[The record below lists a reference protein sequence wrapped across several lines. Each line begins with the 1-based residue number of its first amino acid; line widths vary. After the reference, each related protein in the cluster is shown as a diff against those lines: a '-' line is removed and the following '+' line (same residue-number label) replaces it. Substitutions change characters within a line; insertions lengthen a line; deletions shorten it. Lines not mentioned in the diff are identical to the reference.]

1 MCFLGGSSGKE
12 PACQCRRCK
21 RWGFNSWVSNILW
34 RRAWQPISIF
44 LPEESYGK
52 RSLAGYSPQG
62 CKESSDWNDLARMH
76 FLLWD
81 FPDGSVIKN
90 PPANTRDAGLIPGLG
105 RSPGEGDDNPLQY
118 SCPGN
123 PIDRG
128 AWWVPVHGVA
138 KESAQLS
145 DKTTTFFYRKK

>member
-1 MCFLGGSSGKE
+1 M
-12 PACQCRRCK
+12 
-21 RWGFNSWVSNILW
+21 
-34 RRAWQPISIF
+34 
-44 LPEESYGK
+44 
-52 RSLAGYSPQG
+52 
-62 CKESSDWNDLARMH
+62 
-76 FLLWD
+76 
-81 FPDGSVIKN
+81 GSVHSLSFPSGTGVKN
-90 PPANTRDAGLIPGLG
+90 LPTNGGDAREASSIPGLG